1 MARVYDT
8 IVKRRPL
15 LQRPLYPLSLVL
27 IGWTPLLMQA
37 QEDSAR
43 LAGTVRSSIN
53 GLPIAAVMIAVR
65 GTQLF
70 DVSDSAGAFALT
82 GLPSGHQ
89 IVRILYRDSVSY
101 EQKIDLKRG
110 KTLTLSV
117 LLDMDAVEL
126 PPIVVEARSLRA
138 ERSLAGFYDRK
149 KWGFGRFYTFRDLQ
163 RRRSW
168 TLRSLLGEAGVQIR
182 CGRGYCLP
190 VSWSGTR
197 YCVMSLF
204 INGMRLA
211 SDDMDVIQVD
221 DLAGLELYTRGFDV
235 PMEFRYGFGE
245 NCGAVLMWRRS

>member
-1 MARVYDT
+1 
-8 IVKRRPL
+8 
-15 LQRPLYPLSLVL
+15 
-27 IGWTPLLMQA
+27 
-37 QEDSAR
+37 
-43 LAGTVRSSIN
+43 
-53 GLPIAAVMIAVR
+53 MIAVR

-126 PPIVVEARSLRA
+126 APIVVEARSLRA

-163 RRRSW
+163 RRRRW
-168 TLRSLLGEAGVQIR
+168 TLRSLLGGAGVQIR

-190 VSWSGTR
+190 VSWRGTR
-197 YCVMSLF
+197 SYVKSVF
-204 INGMRLA
+204 IISARHVSESM
-211 SDDMDVIQVD
+211 VV
-221 DLAGLELYTRGFDV
+221 F
-235 PMEFRYGFGE
+235 
-245 NCGAVLMWRRS
+245 

>member
-1 MARVYDT
+1 M
-8 IVKRRPL
+8 KRTPWYHAAL
-15 LQRPLYPLSLVL
+15 LLLSLTL
-27 IGWTPLLMQA
+27 IAGPPALTQTPQ
-37 QEDSAR
+37 DSAR

-53 GLPIAAVMIAVR
+53 GLPIADVMIAVR

-101 EQKIDLKRG
+101 EQRIDLKRG
-110 KTLTLSV
+110 KTLTLAV

-126 PPIVVEARSLRA
+126 APIVVEARSSRA

-149 KWGFGRFYTFRDLQ
+149 QRGFGRFYTFRDLE

-190 VSWSGTR
+190 ISWSGTR

-204 INGMRLA
+204 LNGMRL
-211 SDDMDVIQVD
+211 SPDDMDVIQVD
-221 DLAGLELYTRGFDV
+221 DLAGVELYKRGFDV
-235 PMEFRYGFGE
+235 PMEFRYGFGD